1 MQKLYCYVDETGQDT
16 KGKLFLVCVI
26 TLTKKEKEKIEKRL
40 SDIEKETGKGLLKW
54 RKTNFKRRIA
64 YLRAILKI
72 KQLYGC
78 VFSSCFENTR
88 AYVSSINYTLTQ
100 AILSKGRK
108 NYQTTVI
115 IDGLNKKE
123 EERVSKKLKTP
134 RIKYRK
140 IRGARDESSPLIR
153 LADSLAGFFRD
164 CKEKQPYT
172 KDLYRLMVKRGF
184 VKEIYK

>member
-26 TLTKKEKEKIEKRL
+26 ILTKGEREDIEKRL
-40 SDIEKETGKGLLKW
+40 FDIEKETGKGLLKW
-54 RKTNFKRRIA
+54 GKTNFKRRIA

-78 VFSSCFENTR
+78 VFYSCFENTK
-88 AYVSSINYTLTQ
+88 AYVPSINYALTQ

-115 IDGLNKKE
+115 IDGLNKRE
-123 EERVSKKLKTP
+123 EEKVSKKLKALK
-134 RIKYRK
+134 IKYRK
-140 IRGARDESSPLIR
+140 VRGARDESSPLIR
-153 LADSLAGFFRD
+153 LADTLAGFFRD
-164 CKEKQPYT
+164 WKEKQPYT